1 MITETSFTDLNRNYK
16 TYGLCFIKVF
26 NLLLIPSLIYSI
38 VIFGYIGAIPFS
50 VELHSVILIGSIF
63 LIYLNLFKH
72 NAYYASCKFRSR
84 AKLLKVKLADY
95 INRNSLTIE
104 ATSKG
109 KASIDDFLH
118 EFTLPLRNA
127 NFASVAFGIFPTLG
141 ILGTFISIALSMP
154 DFSSSSTAGL
164 EKEIST
170 LLGGVGT
177 AFYVSIYGIFLSI
190 WWIFFEKI
198 GVSRFEKDI
207 MVIKENTKD
216 FFWNKIDIEKIHF
229 QKSLANYEILNKVF
243 LTMNSDNLIDKV
255 NESIN
260 TKMQLLEKVINME
273 KATITSMNEYLEER
287 NEEQKNFATVY
298 KAMVAD
304 MKGLSENIYDITV
317 SLSKITKN
325 TIANEHS
332 TNQIASKLS
341 NNVETLNKSLE
352 KISST
357 NIKIVYED
365 IISMMK
371 SVQTDS
377 KDIEA
382 RLKGNMYD
390 FDRNIT
396 AKLTNSLEMIDSE
409 TTNIISK
416 LKNIK

>member
-38 VIFGYIGAIPFS
+38 VILGYLEIIPFS
-50 VELHSVILIGSIF
+50 VEIHSVILIGSIF
-63 LIYLNLFKH
+63 LIYVNLFKH
-72 NAYYASCKFRSR
+72 NAYYASCKFRSSVKSL
-84 AKLLKVKLADY
+84 KLKLADY
-95 INRNSLTIE
+95 INRNTLTIE
-104 ATSKG
+104 ATSKA
-109 KASIDDFLH
+109 KAPIDDFLH
-118 EFTLPLRNA
+118 EFTLPLRNT

-207 MVIKENTKD
+207 LVIKENTKE

-243 LTMNSDNLIDKV
+243 LTMNSDNLIDKI
-255 NESIN
+255 NESVN
-260 TKMQLLEKVINME
+260 AKMELLENVINME
-273 KATITSMNEYLEER
+273 KETIANTNRYLEER
-287 NEEQKNFATVY
+287 DEEQKRFASVY
-298 KAMVAD
+298 KTMVAD
-304 MKGLSENIYDITV
+304 MKGLSENIYDITL

-325 TIANEHS
+325 TITNESS
-332 TNQIASKLS
+332 TNQITTKLS
-341 NNVETLNKSLE
+341 ENVAILSKSLE
-352 KISST
+352 QVSAT

-365 IISMMK
+365 IIGSMK
-371 SVQTDS
+371 AIQNDS
-377 KDIEA
+377 KEIEA

-396 AKLTNSLEMIDSE
+396 AKLTNSLEMIDNE
-409 TTNIISK
+409 TANIISK